1 MISAFNSTLGGEL
14 ARSWAARLA
23 GTPLAF
29 WGLGAAAYAWRFGL
43 EGVQAR
49 FLALPAP
56 LQAALLLAVPLLVVA
71 SDGLAR
77 RLDRLIL
84 RWLEGYW
91 PEAPPFT
98 WLARWRRSRHRHRR
112 ERLEAEW
119 QRLQGAFQQGRLHD
133 PGARLRLSRLEAL
146 LHAYPDDPA
155 HMTLP
160 TQLGLRLRAA
170 ETRPLLRY
178 GLDGVV
184 CWPALWLVLPEQAR
198 QDVAAARADL
208 SGAARLVFWA
218 LLGVVWGAWAPWA
231 LPVALGLAW
240 AGYRL
245 ALESAETFATLVE
258 TAFALHRF
266 ALYEALGLPRPTTPE
281 EERQLGE
288 AITAHLWSGEPLDAF
303 RAPAEE
309 AAGAEI

>member
-1 MISAFNSTLGGEL
+1 MISAFNSTLGSEL
-14 ARSWAARLA
+14 ARSWAARLT

-43 EGVQAR
+43 EDAQAR

-56 LQAALLLAVPLLVVA
+56 LQAALLLAAPLLIVA

-77 RLDRLIL
+77 RLDRHIL

-91 PEAPPFT
+91 PEMPPFT
-98 WLARWRRSRHRHRR
+98 WLARWGRRRHQQRYQ
-112 ERLEAEW
+112 RLEAEW
-119 QRLQGAFQQGRLHD
+119 QQLQHAFQQGRLHD

-146 LHAYPDDPA
+146 LHAYPDDPT

-178 GLDGVV
+178 GLDGVI
-184 CWPALWLVLPEQAR
+184 CWPALWMVLPEQAR
-198 QDVAAARADL
+198 QDVAAAWADL
-208 SGAARLVFWA
+208 SGTARLVFWA
-218 LLGVVWGAWAPWA
+218 LLGMVWGAWAWWA

-245 ALESAETFATLVE
+245 VLEATDVFATQVEITFAV
-258 TAFALHRF
+258 HRF
-266 ALYEALGLPRPTTPE
+266 ALYDALGLQRPTTAE
-281 EERQLGE
+281 EERQLG
-288 AITAHLWSGEPLDAF
+288 AALTAHLWQGTSFPLY
-303 RAPAEE
+303 APSDKKQA
-309 AAGAEI
+309 